1 MAANSKALQ
10 EIPGRH
16 RRRNVGVSVLVVI
29 ATIVAVLAPVFPAG
43 PVNLYSAPVAGARI
57 VDVGRV
63 SESLTYVVLRCG
75 MVYYQFTGEYQ
86 GLSTMK
92 WYCG

>member
-1 MAANSKALQ
+1 MQA
-10 EIPGRH
+10 IPGRH
-16 RRRNVGVSVLVVI
+16 RRRNVGVSLLVVI
-29 ATIVAVLAPVFPAG
+29 ATIVAVLMPVFPAG
-43 PVNLYSAPVAGARI
+43 PVNLYSTPVAGARI
-57 VDVGRV
+57 VDVGHV

-86 GLSTMK
+86 GDSIMK